1 MYPQHNNSKSSACA
15 GLSSRGCQAALSGW
29 LPVHVRK
36 FTDEEVAA
44 RVVIKDILR
53 LPPALTAK
61 SKIAF
66 MFLTPGTL
74 PFEKLWDKFFQGQEG
89 RFSIYIH
96 PSRLRPVHIS
106 RHFSDREIHSDHVT
120 WGRISMVD
128 AERRLL
134 ANALEDPD
142 NQHFVLLSES
152 CIPLHTFDYTYRYLM
167 HANVS
172 FIDSFEDLGPHGT
185 GRHMDH
191 MLPEI
196 PRQDFRKGAQWFT
209 MKRQHAVIVMADGLY
224 YSKFREYCRVSSV
237 FLYTKVFVCMLQPT
251 IYD

>member
-1 MYPQHNNSKSSACA
+1 
-15 GLSSRGCQAALSGW
+15 
-29 LPVHVRK
+29 
-36 FTDEEVAA
+36 
-44 RVVIKDILR
+44 
-53 LPPALTAK
+53 
-61 SKIAF
+61 
-66 MFLTPGTL
+66 
-74 PFEKLWDKFFQGQEG
+74 
-89 RFSIYIH
+89 
-96 PSRLRPVHIS
+96 
-106 RHFSDREIHSDHVT
+106 
-120 WGRISMVD
+120 
-128 AERRLL
+128 
-134 ANALEDPD
+134 
-142 NQHFVLLSES
+142 
-152 CIPLHTFDYTYRYLM
+152 M

>member
-1 MYPQHNNSKSSACA
+1 
-15 GLSSRGCQAALSGW
+15 
-29 LPVHVRK
+29 
-36 FTDEEVAA
+36 
-44 RVVIKDILR
+44 
-53 LPPALTAK
+53 
-61 SKIAF
+61 
-66 MFLTPGTL
+66 
-74 PFEKLWDKFFQGQEG
+74 
-89 RFSIYIH
+89 
-96 PSRLRPVHIS
+96 
-106 RHFSDREIHSDHVT
+106 
-120 WGRISMVD
+120 MVD

-196 PRQDFRKGAQWFT
+196 PRQDFRKGAQV
-209 MKRQHAVIVMADGLY
+209 KN
-224 YSKFREYCRVSSV
+224 C
-237 FLYTKVFVCMLQPT
+237 
-251 IYD
+251 